1 MDLPGGSVAAAV
13 LASRLSGDATEVTV
27 FVEPGC
33 TCREARPSERWAQRL
48 VLVPAQLG

>member
-1 MDLPGGSVAAAV
+1 MDLASGSVAAVV
-13 LASRLSGDATEVTV
+13 LASRLSGDATEVTL

-33 TCREARPSERWAQRL
+33 TCREAGRSERWAQRL